1 MLGTIPGGMLCR
13 RGLSRTVFF
22 ATPFSFRRTSLR
34 LALHMGNGHFRNG
47 RFPCAKLRHFRHI
60 RKCLNAFS
68 LAPGRVSGKAAAR
81 KGGKARHIFF
91 PAMKAARKQ
100 AVSPQSGPDCFRA
113 IGVLFPKGFC
123 WGFSARRKIFALGA
137 KISCYKFVT
146 IRLNLL
152 FLYPE
157 SNEEC
162 ESLTGRRGGKVSPF
176 LPLKEVKTIL
186 STYY

>member
-13 RGLSRTVFF
+13 RGLSRTVFCDSFFLSQDFVAPCF
-22 ATPFSFRRTSLR
+22 AHGKRSFPKWSFPMCKAKAFPPYPQMYQYIFARPG
-34 LALHMGNGHFRNG
+34 AGFRQSGCPQG
-47 RFPCAKLRHFRHI
+47 RK
-60 RKCLNAFS
+60 
-68 LAPGRVSGKAAAR
+68 GKA
-81 KGGKARHIFF
+81 HNF